1 MKTFITPK
9 YYNFFH
15 PFIFQILFFFL
26 CLTPP
31 LISADAQVTWEIQ
44 VSKNPFS
51 FQVIDP
57 VQKKPLLESQGP
69 LIIQSITGS
78 VPYKKKPYLRW
89 KPGNINETKSVDR
102 ILKSTVQ
109 NGWTIHELGDAT
121 QRPLAIFKY
130 QNGNPTVLRV
140 EELNPLPENEYQN
153 SRISLRF
160 KSDASD
166 TYFGMGMRF
175 NQCNHAGTRVTNWC
189 NEVGENLPIVTQNGG
204 DEGRDITYAP
214 VPFFLNL
221 KGDGGDRASSD

>member
-102 ILKSTVQ
+102 I
-109 NGWTIHELGDAT
+109 
-121 QRPLAIFKY
+121 
-130 QNGNPTVLRV
+130 
-140 EELNPLPENEYQN
+140 
-153 SRISLRF
+153 
-160 KSDASD
+160 
-166 TYFGMGMRF
+166 
-175 NQCNHAGTRVTNWC
+175 
-189 NEVGENLPIVTQNGG
+189 
-204 DEGRDITYAP
+204 
-214 VPFFLNL
+214 
-221 KGDGGDRASSD
+221 